1 MWRHVPDS
9 GTQMGKQSVGAGSY
23 RAEAIRI
30 RGTRLRHLKEAGQST
45 QEKRA
50 LQKKKRPRNLQG
62 GPFVSLALL
71 SYIFIM

>member
-1 MWRHVPDS
+1 
-9 GTQMGKQSVGAGSY
+9 MGKQSVGAGSY

-50 LQKKKRPRNLQG
+50 LQKKEAQKSAG